1 MLCREV
7 LVMEI
12 FKYPKRSKERGEI
25 WQKISTC
32 LNSTSAIK
40 FTVNKRS
47 VRDRLT
53 LLINKYKEKMNKEE
67 KGSGITCDDETEVE
81 IAVAEIIEKER
92 AADLERKE
100 NSNTLT
106 KKDENDKASAEEV
119 RLKAMERLGQT
130 KKRKTDSECAE
141 VAPPKSRR
149 NASEAV
155 QYLKE
160 KFAQENE
167 IRKEELEVRKKEQ
180 ESHVSQYKL
189 MMEQQGQQQQQFQ
202 DVLKAMSEQQQRQER
217 QMQNFQMMFFQQQQ
231 QQSQLL
237 MGLLEKVLPKSS

>member
-1 MLCREV
+1 M
-7 LVMEI
+7 
-12 FKYPKRSKERGEI
+12 S
-25 WQKISTC
+25 
-32 LNSTSAIK
+32 
-40 FTVNKRS
+40 
-47 VRDRLT
+47 
-53 LLINKYKEKMNKEE
+53 NKEE

-81 IAVAEIIEKER
+81 IAVAEIIEKVR

-130 KKRKTDSECAE
+130 KRRSADSECAE

-149 NASEAV
+149 NAYEAV

-167 IRKEELEVRKKEQ
+167 IRKAELEVRKKEQ
-180 ESHVSQYKL
+180 ESYVSQYKL

-231 QQSQLL
+231 QKSQLL

>member
-1 MLCREV
+1 M
-7 LVMEI
+7 
-12 FKYPKRSKERGEI
+12 
-25 WQKISTC
+25 
-32 LNSTSAIK
+32 
-40 FTVNKRS
+40 
-47 VRDRLT
+47 
-53 LLINKYKEKMNKEE
+53 INKYKEKTNKEE

-130 KKRKTDSECAE
+130 KKRSADSECAE
-141 VAPPKSRR
+141 VAPPKNRR

-180 ESHVSQYKL
+180 GSHVSQYKL

>member
-100 NSNTLT
+100 KSNTLT
-106 KKDENDKASAEEV
+106 KDENDKASAEEV
-119 RLKAMERLGQT
+119 RLKSMERLGQT
-130 KKRKTDSECAE
+130 KKRSADSECAE

-167 IRKEELEVRKKEQ
+167 IRKEELEVRKKKQ

-189 MMEQQGQQQQQFQ
+189 MMEQQQFQ

-217 QMQNFQMMFFQQQQ
+217 QMQNFQMMFFQQQ
-231 QQSQLL
+231 SQLL

>member
-12 FKYPKRSKERGEI
+12 FKYPKRSKERGEL
-25 WQKISTC
+25 WHKIATSLNNTST
-32 LNSTSAIK
+32 IK
-40 FTVNKRS
+40 FSVNKRS

-53 LLINKYKEKMNKEE
+53 LLINKYREKINKEE
-67 KGSGITCDDETEVE
+67 KSSGIACDDDSEVE
-81 IAVAEIIEKER
+81 IAVAEIIEKEK
-92 AADLERKE
+92 AADLLRKE

-130 KKRKTDSECAE
+130 KKRNSDSGCDE
-141 VAPPKSRR
+141 VTPPKSRK

-155 QYLKE
+155 HCMKE
-160 KFAQENE
+160 KMAQECE
-167 IRKEELEVRKKEQ
+167 IRKKELEVRKKEQ
-180 ESHVSQYKL
+180 ENQLGQYRM
-189 MMEQQGQQQQQFQ
+189 MMEQQTQQQKQFQ
-202 DVLKAMSEQQQRQER
+202 DVLKAMNEQQQRQE
-217 QMQNFQMMFFQQQQ
+217 QQLQSFQMMFFQQQQ

-237 MGLLEKVLPKSS
+237 MGLLKKVLPKSS